1 MKIIVDNNSLLIR
14 VRIKRK
20 TIKVKIKIKI
30 INNKI
35 NKEKCRIKRG
45 LWDSSISKRRGV
57 RL

>member
-20 TIKVKIKIKI
+20 TIKVKIKI

-35 NKEKCRIKRG
+35 NKEKYRIKRG
-45 LWDSSISKRRGV
+45 LWDSSISRRRGV